1 MVKNHRKI
9 FVRISCFVAALF
21 VVAASFLVVPADA
34 YTVGTGP
41 ESRRYSDFQFYI
53 SFTNQYTI
61 SSGSPADY
69 SYTNFPTVTY
79 ADSFNFD
86 GQGLTYENDMGAFM
100 LMEQFSL
107 RADGFRYRLRPASG
121 SMSNIVFTLGSPIFV
136 SSSRPQIFG
145 LTGGS
150 SSGAIKYTAVIEGYV
165 LEKSATNTLY
175 SQNMVHH
182 VQTITGSPTANNYFY
197 IDLQQLD
204 YDFSV
209 ITAITISLEP
219 QEGAILQLYIHSTA
233 MDTTPVPSDGYRSFF
248 DDLDLDLEI
257 HHTVIE
263 EVVSEFP
270 TDWTGW
276 LLAGVA
282 GFLEFEIA
290 PGFTLGGIFAAIFGI
305 IVTVFLIRLF
315 GK

>member
-1 MVKNHRKI
+1 MVKNHNKLI
-9 FVRISCFVAALF
+9 LRISCFVAALF
-21 VVAASFLVVPADA
+21 VLAASFLVVPADA
-34 YTVGTGP
+34 YSVGNAP
-41 ESRRYSDFQFYI
+41 ETRRYSDFQFYI
-53 SFTNQYTI
+53 SFTNQYTL
-61 SSGSPADY
+61 SSGSPAFY

-86 GQGLTYENDMGAFM
+86 GLNLSYESIAGSSMVI
-100 LMEQFSL
+100 EQFSL
-107 RADGFRYRLRPASG
+107 RADGFRYRMRPASG
-121 SMSNIVFTLGSPIFV
+121 NMSHIVLNLASPIFV

-145 LTGGS
+145 LTGGT
-150 SSGAIKYTAVIEGYV
+150 SSGVINYTAVIEGYV
-165 LEKSATNTLY
+165 FEKSATNTLY

-219 QEGAILQLYIHSTA
+219 VNGSIPQLYIHSTA